1 MRGKSNFAL
10 SHSDLI
16 SSTSIWAQAYNLTGH
31 VSLLVD
37 HGSIPSGHYLPQH
50 GLSLIFAGTSM
61 KADDVIV
68 RDVKFCQE
76 VLDRDLIVITQ
87 DTELIKRCQ
96 RAAERG
102 GFKNGHKVG
111 KELKI
116 VKPIFF
122 LQDLEHVVESTLKEE
137 LEHLEDEENSSD
149 EDEEE
154 GLKKNENITP
164 EMEYEIT
171 MQAKL
176 IAAQTQLKILR
187 KRNGSLSK
195 CFSALDLFHLFVSIN
210 PLTLSKNF

>member
-1 MRGKSNFAL
+1 MSFIVENVRGKSNFAL

-37 HGSIPSGHYLPQH
+37 HGSIPSGHYLPKH

-68 RDVKFCQE
+68 RDVKFCQK
-76 VLDRDLIVITQ
+76 VLDRDLIIITQ
-87 DTELIKRCQ
+87 DSELIRRCH

-102 GFKNGHKVG
+102 GFKHGEKVG

-116 VKPIFF
+116 VKPLFF
-122 LQDLEHVVESTLKEE
+122 LQDLEHVVGSTLMGE
-137 LEHLEDEENSSD
+137 LEDIKSNLSD
-149 EDEEE
+149 DDYEEE
-154 GLKKNENITP
+154 EEEIVKKDENMSP
-164 EMEYEIT
+164 GMEYEIT

-176 IAAQTQLKILR
+176 IAVETQLKNLR
-187 KRNGSLSK
+187 KRNVSPSK
-195 CFSALDLFHLFVSIN
+195 
-210 PLTLSKNF
+210 